1 MTQEGA
7 TTRWQGLE
15 RVVKAAPA
23 GSRVAV
29 TAIDIDTGE
38 RFAVLGDEEF
48 KAASTIKTLVM
59 AAVAR
64 AVDEGRLDLTK
75 PIPLPERLKVGGS
88 GVLNWLT
95 TGIEL
100 PLTDH
105 AWLMIAI
112 SDNTASNICI
122 EAATMPAVQAM
133 ADELH
138 LERLKLGR
146 FFLGRSPAPGE
157 PENIATTNDLAALL
171 VAIETG
177 TVASPEQTA
186 WMRRLLGDQQHLNRL
201 PRRLP
206 EGVTYMGK
214 TGSISGHEHD
224 CGILSGPR
232 GRLAMAVLT
241 AGFGDSYEADAYI
254 GQLGREVALTI
265 A

>member
-1 MTQEGA
+1 
-7 TTRWQGLE
+7 
-15 RVVKAAPA
+15 
-23 GSRVAV
+23 
-29 TAIDIDTGE
+29 
-38 RFAVLGDEEF
+38 
-48 KAASTIKTLVM
+48 
-59 AAVAR
+59 
-64 AVDEGRLDLTK
+64 
-75 PIPLPERLKVGGS
+75 
-88 GVLNWLT
+88 
-95 TGIEL
+95 
-100 PLTDH
+100 
-105 AWLMIAI
+105 
-112 SDNTASNICI
+112 
-122 EAATMPAVQAM
+122 MPAVQAM

-157 PENIATTNDLAALL
+157 PENVATTNDLAALL
-171 VAIETG
+171 AAIETG

-241 AGFGDSYEADAYI
+241 ADFGDSYEADAYI
-254 GQLGREVALTI
+254 GQLGREAALTI